1 MFRANIEEEKRAKR
15 LKNTNYEILLYAM
28 HYEVVNHIIFIK
40 ADGMSYKTQKL
51 ADYLN
56 TIMFKTIERVLD
68 DKDLK
73 NARYE
78 FIDSYLKSMIEFI
91 INCQLIN
98 FDVKAENNLNFINL
112 YDKLIEAY
120 ELNKQKVIKSNDEEA
135 NYKSVMRLFNNDK
148 EYNESLSLQYA
159 YELQCI

>member
-1 MFRANIEEEKRAKR
+1 
-15 LKNTNYEILLYAM
+15 
-28 HYEVVNHIIFIK
+28 
-40 ADGMSYKTQKL
+40 
-51 ADYLN
+51 
-56 TIMFKTIERVLD
+56 MFKTIERVLD